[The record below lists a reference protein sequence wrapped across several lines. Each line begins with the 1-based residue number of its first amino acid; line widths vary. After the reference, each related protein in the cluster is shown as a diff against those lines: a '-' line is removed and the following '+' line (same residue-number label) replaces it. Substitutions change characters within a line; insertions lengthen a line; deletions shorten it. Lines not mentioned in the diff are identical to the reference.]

1 MIHLIVELSKYFLLI
16 LMVLYSMQCFSI
28 VRKRD
33 EDERKNGER
42 KQIVLMLFLNLAA
55 YTVMYLQTEDIWMG
69 MDALLW

>member
-16 LMVLYSMQCFSI
+16 LMLLYSMQCFSI

-42 KQIVLMLFLNLAA
+42 KQIILMLFLNLAA
-55 YTVMYLQTEDIWMG
+55 YTVMYLQT
-69 MDALLW
+69 